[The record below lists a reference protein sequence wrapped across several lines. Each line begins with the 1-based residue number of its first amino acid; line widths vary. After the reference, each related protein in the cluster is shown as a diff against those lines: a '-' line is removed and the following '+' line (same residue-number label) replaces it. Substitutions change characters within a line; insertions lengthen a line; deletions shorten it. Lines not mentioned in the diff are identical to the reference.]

1 MICSLFLGP
10 YITAPYDFTELI
22 LSTSHIFCGK
32 NSILAAMSP
41 HDGKTLESLD
51 AMVVIRFAEP
61 DEDNPFDWH
70 PAKKW

>member
-1 MICSLFLGP
+1 
-10 YITAPYDFTELI
+10 
-22 LSTSHIFCGK
+22 
-32 NSILAAMSP
+32 MSP